1 MAHQLLCDPIDR
13 LLSGK
18 MTSESRHREQLGRW
32 VSAEIRQPI
41 QAPAAALVETIVN
54 RHGRAVAAVL
64 FYGSCMRRPD
74 PLADEEPV
82 FDFYVVVDR
91 YWDIYR
97 NPLLALANWI
107 LPPNVFYL
115 RSPWHGRMLRTKYA
129 IVSTRQLH
137 RHVGPLGFHPYF
149 WARFSQPTR
158 LAYVRD
164 DEARTLVIDI
174 LRRSIETVVQHAM
187 GLLPERFTSRT
198 LWTTVYRET
207 YRTELRAEGANRS
220 TTVYESDP
228 ARFDAFAQEIL
239 VRHGVQVDS
248 STASPEFVQT
258 PNRSLSGMT
267 VAAWGMRR
275 LVGKI
280 LSVLRLIKCAFTFE
294 DGTEYILWKIERHSG
309 VKAERSPWECRHP
322 VLSVPAVAWRLYRQG
337 AFR

>member
-1 MAHQLLCDPIDR
+1 MASA
-13 LLSGK
+13 SGPQ
-18 MTSESRHREQLGRW
+18 ERLGRW
-32 VSAEIRQPI
+32 ISAEIRQPI
-41 QAPAAALVETIVN
+41 QAPAAALVEAIVN

-74 PLADEEPV
+74 PLADEDPV

-91 YWDIYR
+91 YRDIYR
-97 NPLLALANWI
+97 NPVLALANWI

-129 IVSTRQLH
+129 VVSARQLL

-158 LAYVRD
+158 LAYCRD
-164 DEARTLVIDI
+164 EEARIFVVGT
-174 LRRSIETVVQHAM
+174 LRRASETVVQRAV

-207 YRTELRAEGANRS
+207 YRTELRAEGSDRA

-228 ARFDAFAQEIL
+228 ARFDAFARDIL
-239 VRHGVQVDS
+239 IRLGVQVDFGS
-248 STASPEFVQT
+248 ANPEFVQT
-258 PNRSLSGMT
+258 PSRSLSGMT
-267 VAAWGMRR
+267 AAAWGMRR
-275 LVGKI
+275 IVGKI
-280 LSVLRLIKCAFTFE
+280 LSLLRLIKCAFTFE

-322 VLSVPAVAWRLYRQG
+322 VLSVPAIAWRLYRQG